1 MKNPRAIVLYVLL
14 ALVWGSSFILM
25 KRGLESFSPL
35 QIAGMRILIAGL
47 VMVPFL
53 IGKAKQMSRKDW
65 IFVSLVGIFGNGLPA
80 FLFPMAETHI
90 NSATAG
96 ILNSLSPLFTLVL
109 GILFFQLPFSGM
121 RTMGILLGFLGAL
134 ILVLTGDTQLN
145 LWEHLGYASLVVIGA
160 AGYGLSTNL
169 MKSFLHELPS
179 LLASGFA
186 LLSVAIPYGLYVVF
200 FSGVPQVLI
209 EQDGAWLAF
218 GHIVILG
225 SIGTSL
231 ALIWYYRLLRMT
243 DPITSSSVAYV
254 IPVVAL
260 FWGLL
265 DGEQMTSAQFG
276 GMAVILVGVFLA
288 TRGANLKI
296 GKPLV
301 SKGR

>member
-1 MKNPRAIVLYVLL
+1 MKNPRAILLYCLL
-14 ALVWGSSFILM
+14 ALVWGSSFIIM

-35 QIAGMRILIAGL
+35 QIAGLRILIAGL

-53 IGKAKQMSRKDW
+53 VGKAKQMSRKDW
-65 IFVSLVGIFGNGLPA
+65 IFVALVGVFGNGLPA
-80 FLFPMAETHI
+80 FLFPMAETQI

-109 GILFFQLPFSGM
+109 GILFFRLPFSGI
-121 RTMGILLGFLGAL
+121 RSLGILLGFLGAL
-134 ILVLTGDTQLN
+134 ILVLTGETELN
-145 LWEHLGYASLVVIGA
+145 LWQHLSYASLVVIGA

-169 MKSFLHELPS
+169 MKSYLNELPS

-200 FSGVPQVLI
+200 FSGVPQILM
-209 EQDGAWLAF
+209 EQEGAWISL
-218 GHIVILG
+218 GYIVLLG
-225 SIGTSL
+225 SVGTSL

-265 DGEQMTSAQFG
+265 DGEQMNAAQFG
-276 GMAVILVGVFLA
+276 GMAVILAGVFLA
-288 TRGANLKI
+288 TRGANMKL
-296 GKPLV
+296 GKRTM
-301 SKGR
+301 SRSR